1 MFRIPLPAT
10 PDLSGESHP
19 DLIAEALQVID
30 LLADD
35 DFAAC
40 VGQWGDYCALIAPHA
55 VLQPCEPSEAWNHS
69 STTGSGTESDADPIR
84 FSFQAYPDRCVESQV
99 PQAATALA
107 TDVWLLDHEGQW
119 WSTAVEV
126 DAAAHVI
133 QQARAA
139 THRGASA
146 PSSVQLDWD
155 AGNRDA
161 HREGVESCLDAIR
174 AGEVY
179 QCCISTQFQAHSPLQ
194 AATPPWRQAYQ
205 WWRTKVATTRPHFA
219 AFMRTDDVAI
229 TSLSP
234 ELFLRRRPDAI
245 DPAASTDPATR
256 TSTVYESPIKGTLPI
271 ADDPEVLRRSTK
283 DRAENIMIVD
293 LVRHDLGQVAITG
306 SVTVPELLH
315 VEAAPGVWHLVST
328 VSAKLS
334 ESVTNDQL
342 VAACFPPAS
351 VTGTPKIR
359 ARQLL
364 QHWEPVPRGIHC
376 GAIGVVFAD
385 ELISSV
391 AIRTAQWHKDGT
403 VKLGTGGGI
412 TIDSLVDAEWDE
424 IQAKISTLR

>member
-1 MFRIPLPAT
+1 MFRIPLPTTRAV
-10 PDLSGESHP
+10 PGESHR

-30 LLADD
+30 VLAGD

-55 VLQPCEPSEAWNHS
+55 VLHPCGPSEAWNHS
-69 STTGSGTESDADPIR
+69 STTRSGTKSDADPIR
-84 FSFQAYPDRCVESQV
+84 FSFQAYPDRCAESQV
-99 PQAATALA
+99 PQAATVLA
-107 TDVWLLDHEGQW
+107 TNVWLLDHDGQW
-119 WSTAVEV
+119 WSSTADV
-126 DAAAHVI
+126 ASATHVI
-133 QQARAA
+133 QQARTAGHSAA
-139 THRGASA
+139 ST
-146 PSSVQLDWD
+146 PSPVQLDWN

-161 HREGVESCLDAIR
+161 HREGVESCLEAIR

-179 QCCISTQFQAHSPLQ
+179 QCCISTQFQAHFPLQ
-194 AATPPWRQAYQ
+194 TGTPPWRQAYQ
-205 WWRTKVATTRPHFA
+205 WWRTKVAATRPHFA
-219 AFMRTDDVAI
+219 AFMRTDDVVI

-234 ELFLRRRPDAI
+234 ELFLHRSPDSI
-245 DPAASTDPATR
+245 DPAVSTDPVPR

-271 ADDPEVLRRSTK
+271 TDDPDLLRRSTK

-293 LVRHDLGQVAITG
+293 LVRHDLGQLAITG

-315 VEAAPGVWHLVST
+315 IEAAPGVWHLVST
-328 VSAKLS
+328 VSATLPEK
-334 ESVTNDQL
+334 VANDQL

-359 ARQLL
+359 AQQLL
-364 QHWEPVPRGIHC
+364 QQWEPVPRGIHC

-424 IQAKISTLR
+424 IQAKISTLC